1 MIGWV
6 GVLPGL
12 VCGGLVV
19 EGTIPSLPSIVLTG
33 CGMDGV
39 GRVLELAVLN
49 LGRSCAANSVSSVHL
64 LVLAVWSG
72 RMTTCAG
79 ISRVPSV
86 NALLDLIICKICLT
100 GFIPFSC
107 RL

>member
-1 MIGWV
+1 M
-6 GVLPGL
+6 VLGL
-12 VCGGLVV
+12 LVAIKVLFLGG
-19 EGTIPSLPSIVLTG
+19 S
-33 CGMDGV
+33 
-39 GRVLELAVLN
+39 R
-49 LGRSCAANSVSSVHL
+49 AANSVATEPFHL
-64 LVLAVWSG
+64 VGLAVWSG

-86 NALLDLIICKICLT
+86 NALLDLRICKICLS